1 MVVKIQVVV
10 FFIVLLTI
18 LTYFF
23 VRDPSYFSTY
33 LFVRVSKSPTW
44 VNFSNMLTRI
54 I

>member
-23 VRDPSYFSTY
+23 VREPK
-33 LFVRVSKSPTW
+33 LFFNLP
-44 VNFSNMLTRI
+44 I
-54 I
+54 CAG